1 VLYTFRRRRPGP
13 QSNGNNQTNR
23 VLLIQIPPAPL
34 NSTSTTI
41 TAAASTSCIA
51 SALVQLA
58 MVAAADVPEAQQV
71 AAAEYMSVDAWMQS
85 DMMEEQR
92 SCVGMS
98 TAFGRLV
105 LGRQWE

>member
-1 VLYTFRRRRPGP
+1 
-13 QSNGNNQTNR
+13 
-23 VLLIQIPPAPL
+23 
-34 NSTSTTI
+34 
-41 TAAASTSCIA
+41 
-51 SALVQLA
+51 